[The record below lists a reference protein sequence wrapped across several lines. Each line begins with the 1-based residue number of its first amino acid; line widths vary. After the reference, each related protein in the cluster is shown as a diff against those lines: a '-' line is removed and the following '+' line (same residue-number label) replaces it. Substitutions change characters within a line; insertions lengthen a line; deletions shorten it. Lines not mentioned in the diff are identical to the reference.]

1 MAEWNE
7 VKITAREAVHRT
19 FARSAVYRT
28 SPDAVGSV
36 NITARRHTKQQIM
49 GDLDREGYA
58 RVLLDV
64 NALVFDLNEIT
75 PANGGH
81 ITFVADGDQYL
92 IESVEHSDDGRFVR
106 CPVTPYDRGGA

>member
-7 VKITAREAVHRT
+7 VKSRAREAVHRT

-28 SPDAVGSV
+28 APDAEGSV
-36 NITARRHTKQQIM
+36 NITARRHTKQQII

-58 RVLLDV
+58 RVLQDV
-64 NALVFDLNEIT
+64 NMVVLDLTEIV

-81 ITFVADGDQYL
+81 ITFNADGDEYL
-92 IESVEHSDDGRFVR
+92 IEAIEHSDDGRFVR
-106 CPVTPYDRGGA
+106 AQVTPYERGGA